1 MVSVTWTHQ
10 GMVGYLAE

>member
-1 MVSVTWTHQ
+1 MVSATWTHQ